1 MTAAAQHDRKGG
13 YSDGKGHGK
22 WQVKAWKPV
31 EPKNETRGE
40 DKTSGDKGEGKG
52 QKGPMTWSGRLA
64 KDGAPRGIPPRNR
77 EDWRPSAPDVG
88 AGHVGSR
95 DAAAPTY
102 TGAPRPPE
110 PPKTVP
116 LPFPLSSQQQPHK
129 DGPSFLSGAKTVQQ
143 IEAEMLIAKLSSKG
157 ETNTNI
163 LDKLG
168 KTPLEAKGS
177 HCDVKKHSD
186 IGCAVVTM
194 ESQSAREV
202 VMRLAIQQS
211 EAEARNETQSEN
223 SSKERRPE
231 IKIGE
236 VKAQLR
242 SHIDKAT
249 KGEFP
254 NDIFVAWGRQ
264 AEKVSPLSP
273 AVIAST
279 FDSLFREARK
289 QLAATM
295 QDAVVIP
302 SHSLAKSP
310 KGSPRDATRTAH
322 PQNGVGV
329 SSQPPMPPQPMM
341 QPHVQAQQ
349 QAAMF
354 SLMGIQAAAA
364 AAAAARAGQGQL
376 TPQQMQQFQQL
387 QMRLQQQ
394 QPGVPP
400 NPQQAAAAAFM
411 MQAAQHAAYM
421 AAQQHQAQAHHQ
433 MMMQQ
438 QHTQAQTQ
446 YYQQPAP
453 AAQPQQQQQQPQ
465 QPHQPTPEQL
475 HRQKLQQ
482 QVQEQLQQRQQE
494 ATLNGLLAAPST
506 PPRQVSPHGESPAEL
521 RADAPSFEATANRGS
536 RSWKIVDP
544 NSGQPI
550 EPDTKNDTA
559 PKKPGHKPLAIID
572 PNSGSTVD
580 PLGINFTPPKARPL
594 SIIDPS
600 SGALVKASSNPDQV

>member
-1 MTAAAQHDRKGG
+1 MTAAAQRNGKGG
-13 YSDGKGHGK
+13 YSGHGK
-22 WQVKAWKPV
+22 WQVKEWKPV
-31 EPKNETRGE
+31 EPKPERSGTE
-40 DKTSGDKGEGKG
+40 KASGDKGEGKG
-52 QKGPMTWSGRLA
+52 QKGQMTWSGRLA
-64 KDGAPRGIPPRNR
+64 KDGAPRGVAPRSR
-77 EDWRPSAPDVG
+77 EDWRPSVPDVG

-95 DAAAPTY
+95 DAAAPAY

-110 PPKTVP
+110 PPRPVP
-116 LPFPLSSQQQPHK
+116 LPFSLSSQQPHK
-129 DGPSFLSGAKTVQQ
+129 DVPSVLSGAKTVQQ

-211 EAEARNETQSEN
+211 EAEARNAPLTDDHSG
-223 SSKERRPE
+223 KERRPE
-231 IKIGE
+231 IKIGD

-273 AVIAST
+273 TVIAST

-302 SHSLAKSP
+302 SHSIAKSP
-310 KGSPRDATRTAH
+310 RGSPRGADATRSGH
-322 PQNGVGV
+322 MQPGVGV
-329 SSQPPMPPQPMM
+329 PSNPPMPPQPVM

-387 QMRLQQQ
+387 QMQLQQQ

-421 AAQQHQAQAHHQ
+421 AAQQQQAQVQHQ

-438 QHTQAQTQ
+438 QQAQAQTQ

-453 AAQPQQQQQQPQ
+453 AVPQQQQQQQPQ
-465 QPHQPTPEQL
+465 EPPQPTPEQL
-475 HRQKLQQ
+475 QRQKLQQ
-482 QVQEQLQQRQQE
+482 QVQEQLQQRQHE

-506 PPRQVSPHGESPAEL
+506 PPRQVSSHGETPAQL
-521 RADAPSFEATANRGS
+521 RADAPNFEATANRGS

-550 EPDTKNDTA
+550 EPDTKNDHTI

-580 PLGINFTPPKARPL
+580 PLGINFSPPKARPL

-600 SGALVKASSNPDQV
+600 SGALVKAV